1 MATPTLDPKTSDTVQ
16 ALVQLLRSRSSEEI
30 RQRMYD
36 NPPGSPWWAACKTEL
51 DLRNSE
57 RAATALVDTSRIL
70 DKMRSATDHLDEL
83 TNKLLQATTDMAE
96 VVKTRARIR
105 PADGNRNL
113 RDRGIDHRAAVLYSL
128 SVFHQALD
136 GRNPTGGTPVLHKLF
151 TSLLCPRAAASVTIA
166 RVANY
171 IGAIDQGTTSTRF
184 CVFDAA
190 GKTVASAQ
198 KEHEQIYP
206 QPGWVE
212 HDPEEIWRSTQD
224 VIAQALEQG
233 KLRAADLA
241 AIGITNQRETTVLWE
256 PEDRQARGQRAGLAG
271 HASR

>member
-57 RAATALVDTSRIL
+57 RAATALVDTSRVL
-70 DKMRSATDHLDEL
+70 DKLRSATDHLDEL
-83 TNKLLQATTDMAE
+83 TEKLVQATTDMAE
-96 VVKTRARIR
+96 VVKTVRESGRRMEIATYVIV
-105 PADGNRNL
+105 
-113 RDRGIDHRAAVLYSL
+113 GIDHRAAVLHSL
-128 SVFHQALD
+128 PVFRQAL
-136 GRNPTGGTPVLHKLF
+136 GRIHAEMWSRATRPSLHDRHDSYL
-151 TSLLCPRAAASVTIA
+151 SLPYGPSLRYHSP
-166 RVANY
+166 VANY

-190 GKTVASAQ
+190 GKIVASAQ

-212 HDPEEIWRSTQD
+212 HDPEEIWQATQD
-224 VIAQALEQG
+224 VIAQAL
-233 KLRAADLA
+233 AA
-241 AIGITNQRETTVLWE
+241 GQTSRRRSGR
-256 PEDRQARGQRAGLAG
+256 DRHHQPA
-271 HASR
+271 